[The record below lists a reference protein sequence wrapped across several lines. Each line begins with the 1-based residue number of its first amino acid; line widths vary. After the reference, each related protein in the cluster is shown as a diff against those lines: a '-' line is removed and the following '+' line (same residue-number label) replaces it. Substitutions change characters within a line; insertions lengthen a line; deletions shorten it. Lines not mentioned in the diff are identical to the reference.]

1 MKTSNL
7 DRHVLIR
14 MLQIDRQIR
23 AEKYPNASTLAKQFE
38 LNPRT
43 IQRDIEALRDFLGAE
58 IEYDPVK
65 KGYFYPPGSSD
76 VMPGLKLSD
85 EERFILQLSEAA
97 LPEITTGTDK
107 VFKSLLQKLYLADEL
122 VHTGQAD
129 ITDHLSFDFGKPMQK
144 SGGKAFKL
152 IKESILKKQT
162 VDMTYYTTWSK
173 ERSQRLFDPY
183 HLRWTKSSWLV
194 IGYCHL
200 RNDMRVFAV
209 SNIEEIKITKQR
221 KWEYWNVRTI
231 ENK

>member
-107 VFKSLLQKLYLADEL
+107 VF
-122 VHTGQAD
+122 
-129 ITDHLSFDFGKPMQK
+129 
-144 SGGKAFKL
+144 
-152 IKESILKKQT
+152 
-162 VDMTYYTTWSK
+162 
-173 ERSQRLFDPY
+173 
-183 HLRWTKSSWLV
+183 
-194 IGYCHL
+194 
-200 RNDMRVFAV
+200 
-209 SNIEEIKITKQR
+209 
-221 KWEYWNVRTI
+221 
-231 ENK
+231 